1 MNSGNGANPV
11 DPHVEAV
18 VRSAERQIRELLQ
31 QRAELMK
38 RIGTIKQTLSGLAE
52 MFGDSI
58 LKGEAVEL
66 IDHKGKRHSGF
77 TQACRSVLMESTTPL
92 SARQIRDRIQQAS
105 PHLIAGHKDSLAS
118 VTTVLSR
125 LVQYSEARCAVLE
138 PGRRVW
144 EWVSVKL
151 DPTAPGSRAGAGRAH
166 LVSDA
171 NHCSP

>member
-77 TQACRSVLMESTTPL
+77 TRRA
-92 SARQIRDRIQQAS
+92 AR
-105 PHLIAGHKDSLAS
+105 
-118 VTTVLSR
+118 
-125 LVQYSEARCAVLE
+125 Y
-138 PGRRVW
+138 
-144 EWVSVKL
+144 
-151 DPTAPGSRAGAGRAH
+151 
-166 LVSDA
+166 
-171 NHCSP
+171 